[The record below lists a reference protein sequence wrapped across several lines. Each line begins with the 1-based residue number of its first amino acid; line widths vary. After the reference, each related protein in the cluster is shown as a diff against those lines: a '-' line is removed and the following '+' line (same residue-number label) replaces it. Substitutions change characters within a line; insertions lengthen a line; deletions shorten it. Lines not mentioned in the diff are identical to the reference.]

1 MHLLWIFQGKLSQ
14 KLKTG
19 FRGSVN
25 LNKYIIELNDKINN
39 AGSFNFIVDP
49 NSEKINEFSVLGFPK
64 AADQIINGIKG
75 CR

>member
-1 MHLLWIFQGKLSQ
+1 M
-14 KLKTG
+14 
-19 FRGSVN
+19 
-25 LNKYIIELNDKINN
+25 NKCIVELNDKINN

-64 AADQIINGIKG
+64 AADQTINGIKG